1 MPSQDKHS
9 RTEAP
14 TPKKR
19 QKEREKGNVAR
30 SMDVNSVVVL
40 LAGILVIKFMGENL
54 LSGISHFTSGIY
66 TTLMTIQLT
75 PESTVQ
81 YTQNGI
87 WYFFGVISPILVTI
101 MIMGLASNFGQVGFF
116 YSKKALKPK
125 FSKINPLKGVKR
137 IFSAKSIVELV
148 KGLIKITIISIIG
161 YSVIKSHFYD
171 FYSLSVMTPAAVL
184 SFIAGVLF
192 ELSVKIAIVLIFLA
206 AADYAWQN
214 YDYEKNIKMTKQEVK
229 EEQRQES
236 GNSEVK
242 GRVKSL
248 QRQLSRTRMMNAVPN
263 ATVVVTNPTHIAVA
277 LQYSP
282 NGPSDAPKVV
292 AKGQRKTAERIKLLA
307 KENDIPVLEDKP
319 LARTLFQTLEVGM
332 EIPPIFYQAV
342 AEVLAKVFQM
352 QRNNPYLKSTLA
364 HG

>member
-9 RTEAP
+9 RTEAA

-19 QKEREKGNVAR
+19 EKEREKGNVAR
-30 SMDVNSVVVL
+30 SMDVNSVIVL
-40 LAGILVIKFMGENL
+40 IAGILVIKFMGKNL

-66 TTLMTIQLT
+66 TSLMTIQLT

-87 WYFFGVISPILVTI
+87 WYFFDVISPILVTI

-116 YSKKALKPK
+116 YSKKAIIPK

-137 IFSAKSIVELV
+137 IFSSKSLVELV
-148 KGLIKITIISIIG
+148 KGIIKITIIGIIG
-161 YSVIKSHFYD
+161 YSVIKSQIYN
-171 FYSLSVMTPAAVL
+171 FYSMSVMPPAAVL

-192 ELSVKIAIVLIFLA
+192 ELGVKISIALIFLA

-229 EEQRQES
+229 EEQKQER
-236 GNSEVK
+236 GNPEVK

-248 QRQLSRTRMMNAVPN
+248 QRQLSRTRMMNAVPD

-277 LQYSP
+277 LQYAP
-282 NGPSDAPKVV
+282 NEPSDAPKVV

-307 KENDIPVLEDKP
+307 KENNIPVIEDKP

-342 AEVLAKVFQM
+342 AEILAKVFQI
-352 QRNNPYLKSTLA
+352 QRNNPYVKSTIA

>member
-19 QKEREKGNVAR
+19 KKEREKGNVAR

-40 LAGILVIKFMGENL
+40 IAGILVIKFMGKKL
-54 LSGISHFTSGIY
+54 LSGISHFSSGIY
-66 TTLMTIQLT
+66 TGIMTIQLT

-87 WYFFGVISPILVTI
+87 WYIFGIIGPILVTI
-101 MIMGLASNFGQVGFF
+101 MIMGLASNIGQVGFF
-116 YSKKALKPK
+116 YSKKALTPK

-148 KGLIKITIISIIG
+148 KGIFKVTIICIIG
-161 YSVIKSHFYD
+161 YSVIKSHIYD
-171 FYSLSVMTPAAVL
+171 FYSMSVLTPAAVL

-192 ELSVKIAIVLIFLA
+192 ELGIKIAIVLIFLA

-214 YDYEKNIKMTKQEVK
+214 YDYENNIKMTKQEVK
-229 EEQRQES
+229 DEQRQER
-236 GNSEVK
+236 GNPEVK
-242 GRVKSL
+242 SRVKSL
-248 QRQLSRTRMMNAVPN
+248 QRQLSRTRMMNAVPD

-277 LQYSP
+277 LQYAP
-282 NGPSDAPKVV
+282 HEPSDAPKVV
-292 AKGQRKTAERIKLLA
+292 AKGQRKTAERIKLIA
-307 KENDIPVLEDKP
+307 KKNNVPVIEDKP

-342 AEVLAKVFQM
+342 AEILAKVFQM
-352 QRNNPYLKSTLA
+352 QRNNPHLKSTIA

>member
-1 MPSQDKHS
+1 MPDQDKHS

-19 QKEREKGNVAR
+19 KKEREKGNVAR

-40 LAGILVIKFMGENL
+40 IAGILVIKFMGENL

-66 TTLMTIQLT
+66 TTITTIQLT

-87 WYFFGVISPILVTI
+87 WYIFGVISPILITI
-101 MIMGLASNFGQVGFF
+101 MILGLASNFGQVGFF
-116 YSKKALKPK
+116 YSKKALVPK

-137 IFSAKSIVELV
+137 IFSSKSLVELV
-148 KGLIKITIISIIG
+148 KGIVKITIIATIG
-161 YSVIKSHFYD
+161 YSVIKNHINDY
-171 FYSLSVMTPAAVL
+171 YSVSIMTPGAIL
-184 SFIAGVLF
+184 SFIAEILF

-229 EEQRQES
+229 EEQRQER
-236 GNSEVK
+236 GNPEVK

-248 QRQLSRTRMMNAVPN
+248 QRQLSRTRMMNAVPD

-277 LQYSP
+277 LQYAP
-282 NGPSDAPKVV
+282 NEPSDAPKVL

-307 KENDIPVLEDKP
+307 KENNIPIIEDKP

-352 QRNNPYLKSTLA
+352 QRKNPNLKNTIA
-364 HG
+364 YG